1 VIRKSIKSRTRRAE
15 IASGAYGRVNDEILN
30 NTGALVATKYPLFAD
45 TLRDN
50 INEIA
55 TLKYLQGLPTMGQLL
70 GTSNK
75 NAAGVCTAFPCIV
88 MKKAQADLSKLHI
101 YTDWKETVR
110 IIEGVLRGFDTLHSS
125 RIVHRDIKP
134 GNMLFS
140 ETHSVQITDF
150 GASRYTTAFIP
161 PCQDGFTGTHWFASP
176 EVLLKRYVTRPTYSY
191 EGWFAHDAWAIGT
204 SLYYMVVGDYLF
216 SGHDLKDVLK
226 LIYYT
231 KGRPEKAKDGEVYDL
246 DRQYRKENP
255 ASLMEETAAVYA
267 PDEPLEAAYK
277 RLSVQTPNIIRDE
290 VMLLSVF
297 KTNPAQLEVVATVIE
312 RMLDYNPETR
322 MTVREALEYMA
333 EEGLIDADEPVKSEK
348 DLYNY
353 YRLPTATMS
362 VEKED
367 VEEAFEQLSALSA
380 KLIKG
385 GIITRVTAHFVF
397 DRACLYVIA
406 ILKRIG
412 PRVRGDNLYAY
423 TLMAYVIA
431 ANLFDSKQT
440 HFTVADVEDETKIA
454 PKTLNRYLKYIV
466 LADIELLG
474 PTILDKLMKKLGSPY
489 RWRAIKL
496 NTFCLT
502 HNLYHKFI
510 GKSSVK
516 EVTEFLIKFSKK
528 DKEMSV
534 HNLKKYFDRYM
545 GL

>member
-1 VIRKSIKSRTRRAE
+1 
-15 IASGAYGRVNDEILN
+15 
-30 NTGALVATKYPLFAD
+30 
-45 TLRDN
+45 
-50 INEIA
+50 
-55 TLKYLQGLPTMGQLL
+55 
-70 GTSNK
+70 
-75 NAAGVCTAFPCIV
+75 
-88 MKKAQADLSKLHI
+88 MKKAQLNLSERHI

-125 RIVHRDIKP
+125 RIVHRDVKP
-134 GNMLFS
+134 SNMLLS
-140 ETHSVQITDF
+140 ETNSVQITDF
-150 GASRYTTAFIP
+150 GASRYTTSFIP
-161 PCQDGFTGTHWFASP
+161 PCQDGYPGTPMFASP
-176 EVLLKRYVTRPTYSY
+176 EVLLKRLVTNPTYSY
-191 EGWFAHDAWAIGT
+191 EGWFANDAWAIGT
-204 SLYYMVVGDYLF
+204 SLFYMVTGDVAFPGY
-216 SGHDLKDVLK
+216 DLKTVLMH
-226 LIYYT
+226 IYFK
-231 KGRPEKAKDGEVYDL
+231 KGRPDKAKDGEMYEL

-255 ASLMEETAAVYA
+255 ESLMEETAALFV
-267 PDEPLEAAYK
+267 PHEPLEAAYK
-277 RLSVQTPNIIRDE
+277 RLSVRTPNFISFM
-290 VMLLSVF
+290 VNSWSVF
-297 KTNPAQLEVVATVIE
+297 KTNPAQLNVVATVID

-333 EEGLIDADEPVKSEK
+333 EEGLINAEEPTKSEK
-348 DLYNY
+348 NLYNY

-367 VEEAFEQLSALSA
+367 VEEAFEQLSVFAA
-380 KLIKG
+380 KLIKAST
-385 GIITRVTAHFVF
+385 ITRETAHFVF

-412 PRVRGDNLYAY
+412 PRVRKDNLYAY

-496 NTFCLT
+496 NAFCLT

-534 HNLKKYFDRYM
+534 HNLKKYFDRHM